1 MLQKVAIDNVEIGMY
16 VEQIESQRARTK
28 MKKPGF
34 IRRQETIDN
43 LRDKG
48 VLFVYID
55 ADQITSDEDIQY
67 RETKVGKHS
76 SVNGNDEFGAAKE
89 LVDKSKKQLSKLLN
103 DVYENKPV
111 DIEPVKQVSS
121 DIVENIFER
130 RDAVLWISGIREKS
144 AYLLEHS
151 MNVAFH
157 LVNFGRYLE
166 LDRQTLEELAI
177 GGLVHD
183 IGKILVR
190 DEVLNKP
197 GKLSDEEFLHMKE
210 HQTLSQPVLDSMI
223 DLPKLSKDVSLM
235 HHEKIDGNGYPNGL
249 KGDELTLIGRMS
261 CIVDIYDALTA
272 ERCYKPALS
281 PSEAF
286 KIMIGLTPFHLDPDL
301 LKKFIRCIGFYPIGS
316 VVELSNGRV
325 GLVCKE
331 NPDDLMTPTVKMF
344 YSAKTES
351 FREVEYIDLK
361 KRPDLKI
368 IRGLTEAK
376 LKTDFA
382 EFR

>member
-1 MLQKVAIDNVEIGMY
+1 MLQKVAIDNAEIGMY
-16 VEQIESQRARTK
+16 VEQIESQCARTK

-34 IRRQETIDN
+34 IRREETINN
-43 LRDKG
+43 LRYKG

-55 ADQITSDEDIQY
+55 ADQVISDDDIQY
-67 RETKVGKHS
+67 HETKVGEHS
-76 SVNGNDEFGAAKE
+76 SIKGSDEFGAAKE

-183 IGKILVR
+183 IGKILIR

-197 GKLSDEEFLHMKE
+197 GKLTEEEFLHMKE

-223 DLPKLSKDVSLM
+223 DLPKLSRDVSLM

-281 PSEAF
+281 ASEAF
-286 KIMIGLTPFHLDPDL
+286 KIMLGLTPFHLDPDL
-301 LKKFIRCIGFYPIGS
+301 LKQFIRCVGFYPIGT

-331 NPDDLMTPTVKMF
+331 NPDDLMTPTVKLF

-351 FREVEYIDLK
+351 FREVEFIDLK

-376 LKTDFA
+376 LKTDFS

>member
-43 LRDKG
+43 LREKG

-76 SVNGNDEFGAAKE
+76 SVKGNDEFGAAKE

-223 DLPKLSKDVSLM
+223 DLPKLSRDVSLM

>member
-16 VEQIESQRARTK
+16 VEQIESQHARTK

-43 LRDKG
+43 LRNKG
-48 VLFVYID
+48 VLFVYVD
-55 ADQITSDEDIQY
+55 ADQITSDEDIRY
-67 RETKVGKHS
+67 HATKVGKHS
-76 SVNGNDEFGAAKE
+76 SINGNDEFGSAKE
-89 LVDKSKKQLSKLLN
+89 LVDTSKKQLSKLLT
-103 DVYENKPV
+103 DIYENKPV
-111 DIEPVKQVSS
+111 DIEPVKEVSS
-121 DIVENIFER
+121 DIVDNIFER

-157 LVNFGRYLE
+157 LVNFGRFLE
-166 LDRQTLEELAI
+166 LDRTTLEELAI

-197 GKLSDEEFLHMKE
+197 GKLTDEEFLHMKE
-210 HQTLSQPVLDSMI
+210 HQTLSQPVLDSML
-223 DLPKLSKDVSLM
+223 DLPQTSKDVSLM

-249 KGDELTLIGRMS
+249 KGDELTQIGRMA

-331 NPDDLMTPTVKMF
+331 NPDDLMTPTVKLF
-344 YSAKTES
+344 YSARTEA
-351 FREVEYIDLK
+351 FREVEYVDLR

-368 IRGLTEAK
+368 IRGITEAK
-376 LKTDFA
+376 LKKSFSDF
-382 EFR
+382 R

>member
-1 MLQKVAIDNVEIGMY
+1 MLQKVAIENVEIGMY
-16 VEQIESQRARTK
+16 VEQIESLHARTK

-34 IRRQETIDN
+34 IRRQETIEN

-67 RETKVGKHS
+67 QEIKIGKHS
-76 SVNGNDEFGAAKE
+76 SIRGNDEFSVAKD

-103 DVYENKPV
+103 DIYENKPV
-111 DIEPVKQVSS
+111 DIEPVKEVSTN
-121 DIVENIFER
+121 IVDNIFER

-151 MNVAFH
+151 MNVAFL
-157 LVNFGRYLE
+157 LVNFGRFLGLE
-166 LDRQTLEELAI
+166 RKTLEELAI

-197 GKLSDEEFLHMKE
+197 GKLTDEEFLHMKE

-223 DLPKLSKDVSLM
+223 DLPQVSKDVSLM
-235 HHEKIDGNGYPNGL
+235 HHEKLDGNGYPNGL
-249 KGDELTLIGRMS
+249 KGDELPLIGRMS

-301 LKKFIRCIGFYPIGS
+301 LKKFIRCIGFYPVGS
-316 VVELSNGRV
+316 VVELSNGRIGIV
-325 GLVCKE
+325 SQE
-331 NPDDLMTPTVKMF
+331 NPDDLMTPTVKLF
-344 YSAKTES
+344 YSARTTS
-351 FREVEYIDLK
+351 FREVEFVDLR

-368 IRGLTEAK
+368 VRGLTEAK
-376 LKTDFA
+376 LKTSFA

>member
-1 MLQKVAIDNVEIGMY
+1 MLQKIAIDNVEIGMY

-43 LRDKG
+43 LRSKG
-48 VLFVYID
+48 VLFVYVD
-55 ADQITSDEDIQY
+55 GDQITSDEDLRY
-67 RETKVGKHS
+67 TETKVGKYS
-76 SVNGNDEFGAAKE
+76 SISGNDEYCAAKQ
-89 LVDKSKKQLSKLLN
+89 LVDTSKKQLSKLLR

-111 DIEPVKQVSS
+111 DIEPVKEISAN
-121 DIVENIFER
+121 IVESIFEKR
-130 RDAVLWISGIREKS
+130 EAVLWISGIREKS

-157 LVNFGRYLE
+157 LVNFGRFLE
-166 LDRQTLEELAI
+166 LDRNTLEELAV

-197 GKLSDEEFLHMKE
+197 GKLTDDEFIHMKE
-210 HQTLSQPVLDSMI
+210 HQTLSQPVLENMV
-223 DLPKLSKDVSLM
+223 DLPSTSKDVSLM
-235 HHEKIDGNGYPNGL
+235 HHEKIDGNGYPKGL
-249 KGDELTLIGRMS
+249 KGDELPLIGRMS

-286 KIMIGLTPFHLDPDL
+286 KIMIGLTPFHLDADL
-301 LKKFIRCIGFYPIGS
+301 LKKFIRCIGFYPVGS

-331 NPDDLMTPTVKMF
+331 NPDDLMTPTVKLF
-344 YSAKTES
+344 YSARTDS
-351 FREVEYIDLK
+351 FREVEYINLS

-368 IRGLTEAK
+368 VRGLTEAK
-376 LKTDFA
+376 LKTSFS

>member
-1 MLQKVAIDNVEIGMY
+1 MQKIAIDKVEVGMY
-16 VEQIESQRARTK
+16 VEQIESLRARTK

-34 IRRQETIDN
+34 IRRKETIDN
-43 LRDKG
+43 LREKG
-48 VLFVYID
+48 VIYVYID

-76 SVNGNDEFGAAKE
+76 SISGNDEFSAAKE

-103 DVYENKPV
+103 DIYENKPV
-111 DIEPVKQVSS
+111 DIEPVKEVSA
-121 DIVENIFER
+121 DIVDNIFER

-157 LVNFGRYLE
+157 LVNFGRFLD
-166 LDRQTLEELAI
+166 LDRVTLEELAI

-197 GKLSDEEFLHMKE
+197 GKLTDDEFIHMKE
-210 HQTLSQPVLDSMI
+210 HQTLSVPVLDSI
-223 DLPKLSKDVSLM
+223 VDLPKISRDVSVM
-235 HHEKIDGNGYPNGL
+235 HHEKLDGNGYPNGL

-272 ERCYKPALS
+272 ERVYKPALS

-286 KIMIGLTPFHLDPDL
+286 KIMIGLTPFHLDADL

-325 GLVCKE
+325 GLVCQE
-331 NPDDLMTPTVKMF
+331 NPDDLMTPTVKLF
-344 YSAKTES
+344 YSSRTTS
-351 FREVEYIDLK
+351 FRDVEYIDLK

-368 IRGLTEAK
+368 VRGITEAK
-376 LKTDFA
+376 LKTSFA

>member
-1 MLQKVAIDNVEIGMY
+1 MLQKVTIDNVEIGMY
-16 VEQIESQRARTK
+16 VEQIESQLARTK

-43 LRDKG
+43 LREKG

-76 SVNGNDEFGAAKE
+76 SVKGNDEFGAAKE

-223 DLPKLSKDVSLM
+223 DLPKLSRDVSLM

>member
-1 MLQKVAIDNVEIGMY
+1 MLQKIAIDKVEVGMY
-16 VEQIESQRARTK
+16 VEQIESLRARTK

-34 IRRQETIDN
+34 IRRKETIDN
-43 LRDKG
+43 LREKG
-48 VLFVYID
+48 VIYVYID

-76 SVNGNDEFGAAKE
+76 SISGNDEFSAAKE

-103 DVYENKPV
+103 DIYENKPV
-111 DIEPVKQVSS
+111 DIEPVKEVSA
-121 DIVENIFER
+121 DIVDNIFER

-157 LVNFGRYLE
+157 LVNFGRFLD
-166 LDRQTLEELAI
+166 LDRVTLEELAI

-197 GKLSDEEFLHMKE
+197 GKLTDDEFIHMKE
-210 HQTLSQPVLDSMI
+210 HQTLSVPVLDSI
-223 DLPKLSKDVSLM
+223 VDLPKISRDVSVM
-235 HHEKIDGNGYPNGL
+235 HHEKLDGNGYPNGL

-272 ERCYKPALS
+272 ERVYKPALS

-286 KIMIGLTPFHLDPDL
+286 KIMIGLTPFHLDADL

-325 GLVCKE
+325 GLVCQE
-331 NPDDLMTPTVKMF
+331 NPDDLMTPTVKLF
-344 YSAKTES
+344 YSSRTTS
-351 FREVEYIDLK
+351 FRDVEYIDLK

-368 IRGLTEAK
+368 VRGITEAK
-376 LKTDFA
+376 LKTSFA

>member
-1 MLQKVAIDNVEIGMY
+1 MLQKVAIDHVEIGMY
-16 VEQIESQRARTK
+16 VEQIESQCARTK
-28 MKKPGF
+28 MKRPGF
-34 IRRQETIDN
+34 IRRQETIEN

-48 VLFVYID
+48 VLYVYID

-67 RETKVGKHS
+67 RETKLGKHS
-76 SVNGNDEFGAAKE
+76 SIKGSDEFRAAKE
-89 LVDKSKKQLSKLLN
+89 LVDTSKKQISKLLN
-103 DVYENKPV
+103 DIYENKPV
-111 DIEPVKQVSS
+111 DIEPVKHISS
-121 DIVENIFER
+121 DIVDNIFER

-166 LDRQTLEELAI
+166 FDRQTLEELAI

-197 GKLSDEEFLHMKE
+197 GKLTDEEFLHMKE
-210 HQTLSQPVLDSMI
+210 HQTLSQPVLDSMV
-223 DLPKLSKDVSLM
+223 DLPTLSKDVSLM
-235 HHEKIDGNGYPNGL
+235 HHEKLDGNGYPNGL
-249 KGDELTLIGRMS
+249 KGDELTVIGRMA

-301 LKKFIRCIGFYPIGS
+301 LKKFIRCIGFYPVGS
-316 VVELSNGRV
+316 VVELSNGWV
-325 GLVCKE
+325 GLVCRE
-331 NPDDLMTPTVKMF
+331 NPDDLMTPTVKLF
-344 YSAKTES
+344 YSAHTGS
-351 FREVEYIDLK
+351 YREVEYVDLK

-368 IRGLTEAK
+368 VRGLTEAK
-376 LKTDFA
+376 LKTNFS

>member
-16 VEQIESQRARTK
+16 VEQTESQHARTK

-43 LRDKG
+43 LRNKG

-55 ADQITSDEDIQY
+55 ADQITSDEDIRY
-67 RETKVGKHS
+67 HVTKVGKHS
-76 SVNGNDEFGAAKE
+76 SIKGNDEYSYAKE
-89 LVDKSKKQLSKLLN
+89 LVDTSKKQISKLLT
-103 DVYENKPV
+103 DIYENKPV
-111 DIEPVKQVSS
+111 DIEPVKEISA

-130 RDAVLWISGIREKS
+130 KDAVLWISGIREKS

-157 LVNFGRYLE
+157 LVNFGRFLE
-166 LDRQTLEELAI
+166 LDRRTLEDLAV

-197 GKLSDEEFLHMKE
+197 GKLTDEEFFHMKE
-210 HQTLSQPVLDSMI
+210 HQTLSQPVLDSM
-223 DLPKLSKDVSLM
+223 LELSQTSKDVSLM

-286 KIMIGLTPFHLDPDL
+286 KIMIGLTPFHLDSDL
-301 LKKFIRCIGFYPIGS
+301 WKKFIRCIGFYPIGS

-325 GLVCKE
+325 GLVCKD
-331 NPDDLMTPTVKMF
+331 NPDDLMTPTVKLF
-344 YSAKTES
+344 YSARTEA
-351 FREVEYIDLK
+351 FREVEYVDLR

-368 IRGLTEAK
+368 IRGITEAK
-376 LKTDFA
+376 LKKSFSDF
-382 EFR
+382 R

>member
-1 MLQKVAIDNVEIGMY
+1 MLQKVAIDRVDIGMY

-34 IRRQETIDN
+34 IRRKETIDN
-43 LRDKG
+43 LREKG

-76 SVNGNDEFGAAKE
+76 SIKGNDEFGAAKE

-197 GKLSDEEFLHMKE
+197 GKLTDEEFLHMKE

-223 DLPKLSKDVSLM
+223 DLPKLSKDVSVM

-286 KIMIGLTPFHLDPDL
+286 KIMIGLTPFHLDSDL
-301 LKKFIRCIGFYPIGS
+301 LKKFIRCVGFYPIGS

-325 GLVCKE
+325 GLVCEE
-331 NPDDLMTPTVKMF
+331 NPDDLMTPTVKLF
-344 YSAKTES
+344 YSARTES

>member
-1 MLQKVAIDNVEIGMY
+1 M
-16 VEQIESQRARTK
+16 
-28 MKKPGF
+28 
-34 IRRQETIDN
+34 
-43 LRDKG
+43 
-48 VLFVYID
+48 
-55 ADQITSDEDIQY
+55 
-67 RETKVGKHS
+67 
-76 SVNGNDEFGAAKE
+76 
-89 LVDKSKKQLSKLLN
+89 N
-103 DVYENKPV
+103 DVYANKPV
-111 DIEPVKQVSS
+111 DIEPVKEVSA
-121 DIVENIFER
+121 DIVDNIFER
-130 RDAVLWISGIREKS
+130 REAVLWISGIREKS

-183 IGKILVR
+183 IGKILIR

-197 GKLSDEEFLHMKE
+197 GKLTDDEFVHMKE
-210 HQTLSQPVLDSMI
+210 HQTLSQPVLDNMAELS
-223 DLPKLSKDVSLM
+223 PTSKDVSLM

-249 KGDELTLIGRMS
+249 KGEELTLIGRMS
-261 CIVDIYDALTA
+261 GIVDIYDALTA
-272 ERCYKPALS
+272 ERVYKPALS

-316 VVELSNGRV
+316 VVELSNGRI
-325 GLVCKE
+325 GLVCNE
-331 NPDDLMTPTVKMF
+331 NPDDLMTPTVKLF
-344 YSAKTES
+344 YSGRTES

-368 IRGLTEAK
+368 VRGLTEAK
-376 LKTDFA
+376 LKTSFK